1 MDMSSVILKRDVRGR
16 VRTPVER
23 REQVVAEYQRSGLAL
38 HEFARLAGIHYNTF
52 WNWLQK
58 AGLTRKR
65 KVKKPPAQPS
75 AGLSLVEVR
84 PQALAAVAV
93 AVALRVQLPGGGELL
108 VEDAGQVTLA
118 AQLIKA
124 LI

>member
-1 MDMSSVILKRDVRGR
+1 MKRDVRGR

-65 KVKKPPAQPS
+65 QLKKPPAQPL

-84 PQALAAVAV
+84 PQASAAVAL
-93 AVALRVQLPGGGELL
+93 ALRVQLPGGGEVL
-108 VEDAGQVTLA
+108 VEDAGQVPLA

-124 LI
+124 LS